1 MEFNI
6 PAMSCGHCAGV
17 ITQAVKSL
25 DPAAQVNVDLA
36 SKKVVVQSVA
46 RPAGRSGGAGRSGLS
61 RTVSAPI
68 SDGKDV
74 LASIE
79 WPFLPY

>member
-17 ITQAVKSL
+17 ITQTVKSL

-36 SKKVVVQSVA
+36 SKKVVVQSSQDQTTVA
-46 RPAGRSGGAGRSGLS
+46 AALAEAGY
-61 RTVSAPI
+61 P
-68 SDGKDV
+68 
-74 LASIE
+74 
-79 WPFLPY
+79 PQ

>member
-17 ITQAVKSL
+17 ITQTVKSL

-36 SKKVVVQSVA
+36 SKKVVVQSSQERQTVA
-46 RPAGRSGGAGRSGLS
+46 AALAEAGYPAQ
-61 RTVSAPI
+61 
-68 SDGKDV
+68 
-74 LASIE
+74 
-79 WPFLPY
+79 

>member
-17 ITQAVKSL
+17 IARTVKSL

-36 SKKVVVQSVA
+36 AKKVVVQSSQDRQAVA
-46 RPAGRSGGAGRSGLS
+46 QALAEAGYPAQ
-61 RTVSAPI
+61 
-68 SDGKDV
+68 
-74 LASIE
+74 
-79 WPFLPY
+79 